1 MNIDSG
7 AAPGSRP
14 ADAPATAPRVGAAE
28 RDRAVELLGDA
39 FGAGYLT
46 KEEFDE
52 RLDVATRAR
61 HRTELDAL
69 LADLPARLRTSRD
82 RALRR
87 ARKARA
93 ARLGVRIHAG
103 VYAGTSLLLVAVWLV
118 VGRATGFWY
127 PWPIWPILGWGAG
140 VLGHAVPVT
149 LAVRAREHREIRHR
163 TFESV
168 A

>member
-1 MNIDSG
+1 MDIDSG
-7 AAPGSRP
+7 TALRSRP
-14 ADAPATAPRVGAAE
+14 AGAPAAAPRVGAAE
-28 RDRAVELLGDA
+28 RDRAVEMLGDA

-61 HRTELDAL
+61 HRAELDPL
-69 LADLPARLRTSRD
+69 LADLPPTLRTSRD
-82 RALRR
+82 RARRR

-103 VYAGTSLLLVAVWLV
+103 VYAGASLLMVAVWLV
-118 VGRATGFWY
+118 VGRATDFWY
-127 PWPIWPILGWGAG
+127 PWPIWPILGWGVG
-140 VLGHAVPVT
+140 VLGHAIPVT
-149 LAVRAREHREIRHR
+149 LATRARESRK
-163 TFESV
+163 TFNSI

>member
-1 MNIDSG
+1 MTIDSG
-7 AAPGSRP
+7 TALRSRP
-14 ADAPATAPRVGAAE
+14 AAAPATAPLAGAAE
-28 RDRAVELLGDA
+28 RDRVVELLGDA

-61 HRTELDAL
+61 HRTELDVL
-69 LADLPARLRTSRD
+69 LADLPAELRTSRD
-82 RALRR
+82 RARRR

-103 VYAGTSLLLVAVWLV
+103 VYAGTSLLMVAVWLA
-118 VGRATGFWY
+118 VGRAADVWY
-127 PWPIWPILGWGAG
+127 PWPIWPILGWGVG

-149 LAVRAREHREIRHR
+149 LAVRARERRGK
-163 TFESV
+163 TFNSI

>member
-1 MNIDSG
+1 MTTDSG
-7 AAPGSRP
+7 TALGSRP
-14 ADAPATAPRVGAAE
+14 AAAPATAPRAGAAE
-28 RDRAVELLGDA
+28 RDRTIEVLGDA
-39 FGAGYLT
+39 FGTGYLT

-52 RLDVATRAR
+52 RLDIATRAR
-61 HRTELDAL
+61 HRGELDAL
-69 LADLPARLRTSRD
+69 LADLPAKLRTSRD

-103 VYAGTSLLLVAVWLV
+103 VYAGVSLLMVVVWLA
-118 VGRATGFWY
+118 VGRATDFWY
-127 PWPIWPILGWGAG
+127 PWPIWPVLGWGAG

-149 LAVRAREHREIRHR
+149 LAIRARERRE
-163 TFESV
+163 TSKSL

>member
-7 AAPGSRP
+7 TALRSRP
-14 ADAPATAPRVGAAE
+14 AGAPVAAPRVGTAE

-39 FGAGYLT
+39 FSAGYLS

-52 RLDVATRAR
+52 RLDVAARAR

-69 LADLPARLRTSRD
+69 LADLPAKLRTSKD

-103 VYAGTSLLLVAVWLV
+103 VYAGTSLLLVGVWLA
-118 VGRATGFWY
+118 VGRATDFWY

-149 LAVRAREHREIRHR
+149 LAVRARERRETLKSI
-163 TFESV
+163 

>member
-1 MNIDSG
+1 MDIDSG
-7 AAPGSRP
+7 TALRSRP
-14 ADAPATAPRVGAAE
+14 AAAPAGAPRVGAAE

-52 RLDVATRAR
+52 RLDVAARAR

-69 LADLPARLRTSRD
+69 LADLPPRLRTSRE

-103 VYAGTSLLLVAVWLV
+103 AYAGMSLLMVAVWLV
-118 VGRATGFWY
+118 VGRATDVWY
-127 PWPIWPILGWGAG
+127 PWPIWPILGWGVG
-140 VLGHAVPVT
+140 VLGHAIPVT
-149 LAVRAREHREIRHR
+149 LAVRSRERRNNSI
-163 TFESV
+163 

>member
-1 MNIDSG
+1 MDIDSG
-7 AAPGSRP
+7 TALRSRP
-14 ADAPATAPRVGAAE
+14 AAAQATVPRVGAAE

-61 HRTELDAL
+61 HRSELDAL
-69 LADLPARLRTSRD
+69 LADLPAKLRTSRD
-82 RALRR
+82 RARRR
-87 ARKARA
+87 ARKTRA

-103 VYAGTSLLLVAVWLV
+103 VYAGTSLLMVAVWLA
-118 VGRATGFWY
+118 VGRATDFWY
-127 PWPIWPILGWGAG
+127 PWPIWPILGWGVG

-149 LAVRAREHREIRHR
+149 LAVRARERRK
-163 TFESV
+163 TFNSI

>member
-1 MNIDSG
+1 M
-7 AAPGSRP
+7 
-14 ADAPATAPRVGAAE
+14 
-28 RDRAVELLGDA
+28 LGDA

-61 HRTELDAL
+61 HRAELDPL
-69 LADLPARLRTSRD
+69 LADLPPTLRTSRD
-82 RALRR
+82 RARRR

-103 VYAGTSLLLVAVWLV
+103 VYAGASLLMVAVWLV
-118 VGRATGFWY
+118 VGRATDFWY
-127 PWPIWPILGWGAG
+127 PWPIWPILGWGVG
-140 VLGHAVPVT
+140 VLGHAIPVT
-149 LAVRAREHREIRHR
+149 LATRARESRK
-163 TFESV
+163 TFNSI